1 MKNFLF
7 RYWLF
12 TALLFTIFYW
22 EISPIA
28 VILNNIQTNFVSF
41 LTSLTLPNIMM
52 EKHHIFINST
62 YELIIEKACNGMM
75 LYLFFLAPIIAFPA
89 TLQHKIGWAIGGYF
103 IILGVNTFRIWFIT
117 QLVLDERS
125 NFSLAHDYLGNI
137 LLIITSILLF
147 MAFVKSRKKRLK
159 QVAYA

>member
-62 YELIIEKACNGMM
+62 YELIIEKACNGIVP
-75 LYLFFLAPIIAFPA
+75 YLFFLGSILAFPS
-89 TLQHKIGWAIGGYF
+89 TIIHKIKWAIGGYIS
-103 IILGVNTFRIWFIT
+103 IIIINIFRIWLIT
-117 QLVLDERS
+117 QVVLAKQSYFSLVHDYFGNAILILTSLVL
-125 NFSLAHDYLGNI
+125 FI
-137 LLIITSILLF
+137 L
-147 MAFVKSRKKRLK
+147 FVKTREKE
-159 QVAYA
+159 Y